1 MDRVG
6 LCSYTQIPFL
16 LGKAG
21 KYREPLRLSK
31 GYGEVGT
38 ATDKLEEIKT
48 LPVEREKQAESFSA
62 VLRRALGGLPLHD
75 EFINSLR
82 LPLILCARTGY
93 GWSFL

>member
-1 MDRVG
+1 MH
-6 LCSYTQIPFL
+6 SIPFL

-38 ATDKLEEIKT
+38 ATDKLEEIQSLLT
-48 LPVEREKQAESFSA
+48 SPYSGR
-62 VLRRALGGLPLHD
+62 LGGLPLHD
-75 EFINSLR
+75 EFTDSLR

-93 GWSFL
+93 GWAFL